1 MGAHPTIDPL
11 IFENNMAT
19 HLDLEEQEQLDQL
32 KHFWKTY
39 GNFISWALIIVM
51 GGVAAWNG
59 YGYWQRTQ
67 SAKASA
73 LYDEV
78 ERAATTGDLI
88 RLERSLGDMKDK
100 FGSTFYAQQAALLA
114 AKSFQDKDKL
124 DQAKAALI
132 WVSENAS
139 DESYAHIARLRW
151 VALLLQAKSYDE
163 ALQQLSKPVVL
174 ALTPLAA
181 DLRGDVLQGQ
191 GKTQEA
197 IAAYTE
203 SWQKMEE
210 TNEYRRLVEAK
221 LNALGVDPKSSA
233 GATK

>member
-1 MGAHPTIDPL
+1 MGTHPTIDTL

-32 KHFWKTY
+32 KHFWKNY
-39 GNFISWALIIVM
+39 GNFISWALIVVM
-51 GGVAAWNG
+51 GGFAAWNG

-73 LYDEV
+73 LFDEV
-78 ERAATTGDLI
+78 ERAAMTGDMS

-100 FGSTFYAQQAALLA
+100 FASTLYAQQAALLA
-114 AKSFQDKDKL
+114 AKSFQNKDKL
-124 DQAKAALI
+124 DQAKAALT

-139 DESYAHIARLRW
+139 DESYSQIARLRL

-163 ALQQLSKPVVL
+163 ALQQLAKPVAL
-174 ALTPLAA
+174 PLTPLAA
-181 DLRGDVLQGQ
+181 DLRGDVFLSQ
-191 GKTQEA
+191 GKNQEA
-197 IAAYTE
+197 VTAYSE
-203 SWQKMEE
+203 SWQKMDEA
-210 TNEYRRLVEAK
+210 NEYRRLIEAK

-233 GATK
+233 GAAK

>member
-1 MGAHPTIDPL
+1 MGADPTIDPL

-78 ERAATTGDLI
+78 ERAATTGDLS
-88 RLERSLGDMKDK
+88 RLERSLADMKDK
-100 FGSTFYAQQAALLA
+100 FGSTLYAQQAALLA
-114 AKSFQDKDKL
+114 AKSFQDKDKI
-124 DQAKAALI
+124 DQAKAALN

-139 DESYAHIARLRW
+139 DESYAHMARLRL
-151 VALLLQAKSYDE
+151 VALLLQDKSYEE
-163 ALQQLSKPVVL
+163 AIKLLAKPVVL

-181 DLRGDVLQGQ
+181 DLRGDVLQSL

-197 IAAYTE
+197 VAAYSE
-203 SWQKMEE
+203 SWQKMDE

-221 LNALGVDPKSSA
+221 LNALGVDPKSSQ
-233 GATK
+233 GVTK